1 MKNIL
6 IVNEAGDAYPSG
18 RIRAS
23 IYHDHFRK
31 AGYQVKYKTY
41 LSPWIIKFSTAENPM
56 ATLFRLSGL
65 MKIILAFN
73 VFVLRRVNIF
83 LIPYLSRKFDV
94 IYLQKVLSWDLVEKI
109 ANRSRA
115 RLVYDLNDGLWL
127 PIWQKHVAGGIE
139 NIFAKVHAVTCDN
152 PFGVEF
158 AARFNVNSYLI
169 PDSPQV
175 ELFDVRRSTVVK
187 DEEVITL
194 GWIGTPGTL
203 FNLYVIFEALEAIFA
218 RHKNIHLRL
227 LGTGNNSALL
237 PCFEKVKFSTKPFYS
252 QDELVEEVLK
262 MDIGLFPLFNIDNSN
277 ARGVLKATI
286 YMSGE
291 AAVIGSAVGQS
302 NDLIRD
308 GDNGMLA
315 KDSSEWIDKLSLLIS
330 DADLRKNV
338 ARRGLETIKEGFTIE
353 KNFEKLVK
361 VLSKVD

>member
-6 IVNEAGDAYPSG
+6 IINEAGDAYPSG
-18 RIRAS
+18 RIRAT
-23 IYHDHFRK
+23 IYHDYFKR
-31 AGYQVKYKTY
+31 AGYRVTYKSY
-41 LSPWIIKFSTAENPM
+41 LSSWAIKFSTAENLM
-56 ATLFRLSGL
+56 ATLFRLTGL
-65 MKIILAFN
+65 MKVLLAFN
-73 VFVLRRVNIF
+73 LLVLKRVNIF
-83 LIPYLSRKFDV
+83 LIPHLCKKFDV

-109 ANRSRA
+109 ANQSRA

-127 PIWQKHVAGGIE
+127 PIWQKHVAGGVE
-139 NIFAKVHAVTCDN
+139 NILAKVQAVTCDN

-158 AARFNVNSYLI
+158 ARKFNANSYLI

-175 ELFDVRRSTVVK
+175 ELFDARRSMVVK
-187 DEEVITL
+187 DDKVITL

-203 FNLYVIFEALEAIFA
+203 FNLYVIFEALEAIFS

-227 LGTGNNSALL
+227 LGSGYNSALL

-252 QDELVEEVLK
+252 QAELVEEVLK

-291 AAVIGSAVGQS
+291 TAVIGSAVGQS

-315 KDSSEWIDKLSLLIS
+315 KNSGEWIDKLSLLIS
-330 DADLRKNV
+330 DADLRKNI
-338 ARRGLETIKEGFTIE
+338 ARRGLETIREGFTIE
-353 KNFEKLVK
+353 KNFEKLAR
-361 VLSKVD
+361 VLGQV